1 MLITL
6 GFLGCRGIGCIGK
19 FASLGVAMINVL
31 VLCTANSARS
41 ILGEAILN
49 KLGAGRFQA
58 YSAGSHPR
66 GVPNPLALE
75 LLEQRGHPVGALRSK
90 SWDVFAVDG
99 APKMDIVI
107 TVCDA
112 AAGESCPH
120 WPGAPVKAHWGIPD
134 PAGVPGGIEAERAA
148 FRQAY
153 DRLYARASALVAM
166 PVEIMAREDI
176 QMAVSV
182 IARLEGATDLAS
194 DTGASL

>member
-1 MLITL
+1 MLPAWEM
-6 GFLGCRGIGCIGK
+6 
-19 FASLGVAMINVL
+19 FASLGFAMINVL

-49 KLGAGRFQA
+49 KIGAGRFQA

-75 LLEQRGHPVGALRSK
+75 LLELRGHPVGALRSK
-90 SWDVFAVDG
+90 SWDVFAEPG

-112 AAGESCPH
+112 AAGESCPF
-120 WPGAPVKAHWGIPD
+120 WPGTPVKVHWGIPD

-153 DRLYARASALVAM
+153 DRLHARIAALVAM

-176 QMAVSV
+176 QMAVSA
-182 IARLEGATDLAS
+182 IARVEGATDLAS
-194 DTGASL
+194 GTGNSP